1 MREVGRIGERCVN
14 VIFCQLRIV
23 IKNIRFRHAFGEAA
37 QNNGDLNAGVRIPDQ
52 VGPRFRCDF
61 GDVIGP
67 ERSGAAFPV
76 GIGGPGEAGF
86 FGRLTACRE
95 NT

>member
-1 MREVGRIGERCVN
+1 
-14 VIFCQLRIV
+14 V
-23 IKNIRFRHAFGEAA
+23 IKNIRFRHAYGEAV

-52 VGPRFRCDF
+52 VGRRFRCDF

-67 ERSGAAFPV
+67 ERSGAAFPP
-76 GIGGPGEAGF
+76 GIGGLGEAGF
-86 FGRLTACRE
+86 FARLTACRE